1 MTVAAS
7 HISSL
12 CIISWNVT
20 WDLLNF
26 NDCCY
31 HFKTTA
37 WKLCS
42 VSYSKLK
49 TCLLGNCIEKETI
62 HSILKTSE
70 ARLRSEAWGSLPQ
83 SWGLRTFSLSYARD
97 KTKRHLSLFLY
108 WAQNLPSHLFYF
120 KTVYILHN
128 MDLRRML
135 LKILWGHFVS
145 TSSTARKTIET
156 ILMKL
161 LRYRNDSNNWFRV
174 D

>member
-1 MTVAAS
+1 MTAAAS
-7 HISSL
+7 HTSSVY
-12 CIISWNVT
+12 IISWHVT

-37 WKLCS
+37 WKFGS

-49 TCLLGNCIEKETI
+49 TWLLGNCIEKETI

-83 SWGLRTFSLSYARD
+83 SWGLRTFCLSYARD

-108 WAQNLPSHLFYF
+108 WAQTLTSLLLYF

-128 MDLRRML
+128 MDLRRMY
-135 LKILWGHFVS
+135 
-145 TSSTARKTIET
+145 AQDP
-156 ILMKL
+156 
-161 LRYRNDSNNWFRV
+161 LRSFRV
-174 D
+174 DVFDSKEDYRDNFDETCKVQKWFK